1 MIATPIHA
9 FNPGPITGDGNWTWL
24 IPGRVTTLVDAGTGD
39 PRHVQGVEAAL
50 AGAALAQVVATHGH
64 GDHASGAGAL
74 AARFPSARFR
84 KMPWPSRD
92 ERWSVPWEPLAD
104 GDVID
109 AGDITLVAL
118 HTPGHSPDHVCLWHE
133 ETRTVLCGDLAMK
146 SGTVWIPASLEG
158 DLAAY
163 LASLER
169 ILALEPRQLLPGHGP
184 PIDEPVPLLREYL
197 EHRRRREEQIVDA
210 LRSGRTTLDD
220 IVARV
225 YIGLATPL
233 VPLARESAAAHL
245 AKLERERRVARHENA
260 WHIIDA

>member
-1 MIATPIHA
+1 LIATAIHA

-24 IPGRVTTLVDAGTGD
+24 LRGRVPTLIDAGTGD
-39 PRHVQGVEAAL
+39 SRHLQAVEAAL
-50 AGAALAQVVATHGH
+50 GGQRLQQVLATHGH

-74 AARFPSARFR
+74 AARFPGTRFV

-92 ERWSVPWEPLAD
+92 ERWGVAWDAIAD
-104 GDVID
+104 GDVIE
-109 AGDITLVAL
+109 AGDIALLAL
-118 HTPGHSPDHVCLWHE
+118 HTPGHSPDHICFWHE

-146 SGTVWIPASLEG
+146 NGTVWIPASLEG

-169 ILALEPRQLLPGHGP
+169 VLALEPRQLLPGHGP
-184 PIDEPVPLLREYL
+184 PIDEPMPLLRGYL
-197 EHRRRREEQIVDA
+197 RHRRRREEQIVDA

-220 IVARV
+220 IVERV
-225 YIGLATPL
+225 YTGLAASL
-233 VPLARESAAAHL
+233 LPLARESAAAHL
-245 AKLERERRVARHENA
+245 AKLERERRVARRDNA